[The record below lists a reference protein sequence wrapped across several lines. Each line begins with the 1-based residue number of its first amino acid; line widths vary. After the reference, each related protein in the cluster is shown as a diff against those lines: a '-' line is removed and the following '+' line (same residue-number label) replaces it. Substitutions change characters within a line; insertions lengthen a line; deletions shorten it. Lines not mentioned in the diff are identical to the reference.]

1 MNRQTMI
8 RRDCM
13 LAVFA
18 AALAGCALAPLSN
31 PRAPTSSGRYA
42 AEAAP
47 DTTVQAA
54 GTAQHFD
61 AGAQPVPQWWQLYGS
76 DTLDSWVEEGLRN
89 NPSLD
94 AVRHTLEAAH
104 QQFRAQVGG
113 TTLPSIDAGGQ
124 VSRQRALGLPDIGPP
139 TNLYN
144 VYAGELSLSY
154 TFDLFG
160 AVRYGVRQAAAQV
173 DLQWYEF
180 TAARRALAAN
190 IVIGAVNASALA
202 EALRIN
208 ERLAQLAH
216 EQTELTEKA
225 YRSGSTSH
233 DAVLAAQQSAA
244 ALDASLPSLRSQAL
258 RARHAL
264 AVLMGRTP
272 DRAPLPLPLSRLQL
286 PAEVPLSVPS
296 DLLRQRPD
304 VLAAEASVHAAAAQV
319 GVATA
324 NLFPRISLSA
334 SYGSASFNSASLF
347 TGPATVWSAGASLA
361 QPIFRGGALLAQ
373 RKAAVANYDASV
385 AQYQQ
390 TVLNAFQNVAD
401 SLTAL
406 NQDALALQAAQVASA
421 AARASFT
428 ENDSRYRLGALSYP
442 MTVASEQRWQSATLS
457 EIQDTASR
465 LIDTA
470 ALFQA
475 MGTLPE
481 AAPTQKSPAP
491 PSAAPAIADQ

>member
-1 MNRQTMI
+1 MS
-8 RRDCM
+8 RRSALM
-13 LAVFA
+13 VSA
-18 AALAGCALAPLSN
+18 AALAAAGCAFAPLAK
-31 PRAPTSSGRYA
+31 PPAPPSSVSYA
-42 AEAAP
+42 AEAPP
-47 DTTVQAA
+47 DTTVEAN
-54 GTAQHFD
+54 GTAQHFNT
-61 AGAQPVPQWWQLYGS
+61 GAPPPPQWWQLYGS
-76 DTLDSWVEEGLRN
+76 DALDGWVDEGLKN

-94 AVRHTLEAAH
+94 AVRHTVEAAH
-104 QQFRAQVGG
+104 QQYRAEVGG
-113 TTLPSIDAGGQ
+113 TLLPSIDAGGQ
-124 VSRQRALGLPDIGPP
+124 VSRQRAIGLPDIGPP

-160 AVRYGVRQAAAQV
+160 AVRYGVRQAAAQL
-173 DLQWYEF
+173 DLQSYEF
-180 TAARRALAAN
+180 TAAQRALAAN
-190 IVIGAVNASALA
+190 IVISAVNASALT
-202 EALRIN
+202 EALTIN

-216 EQTELTEKA
+216 EQADLTDKA

-244 ALDASLPSLRSQAL
+244 AQDAALPSLRSQAL

-272 DRAPLPLPLSRLQL
+272 DRAPMPLPLAQWQL

-296 DLLRQRPD
+296 DLLHQRPD
-304 VLAAEASVHAAAAQV
+304 VLAAEASVRIAAAQV
-319 GVATA
+319 GIATA
-324 NLFPRISLSA
+324 ELFPRISLSA
-334 SYGSASFNSASLF
+334 TYGSATFNSASLF
-347 TGPATVWSAGASLA
+347 TGPATVWSAGATLA
-361 QPIFRGGALLAQ
+361 QPLFHGGALRAQ

-401 SLTAL
+401 TLTAL
-406 NQDALALQAAQVASA
+406 NQDALALQAAQIASA
-421 AARASFT
+421 AAHESFS
-428 ENDSRYRLGALSYP
+428 ENDSRYHLGSVSYP
-442 MTVASEQRWQSATLS
+442 MSLASEQRWQTATLS

-475 MGTLPE
+475 MGT
-481 AAPTQKSPAP
+481 AP
-491 PSAAPAIADQ
+491 PPATRP

>member
-1 MNRQTMI
+1 MKRAGLLI
-8 RRDCM
+8 
-13 LAVFA
+13 VFA
-18 AALAGCALAPLSN
+18 AALSACAFAPLAK
-31 PRAPTSSGRYA
+31 PPAPASSGSYA
-42 AEAAP
+42 AEAP
-47 DTTVQAA
+47 PGTTVQAN

-61 AGAQPVPQWWQLYGS
+61 ALARPPPQWWQLYGS
-76 DTLDSWVEEGLRN
+76 ETLDAWVDEGLKN

-94 AVRHTLEAAH
+94 AVRHTVEAAH
-104 QQFRAQVGG
+104 QQYRAEVGG
-113 TTLPSIDAGGQ
+113 TLLPSIDAGGQ

-160 AVRYGVRQAAAQV
+160 AVRYGVRQAAAQR
-173 DLQWYEF
+173 DLQSYQF
-180 TAARRALAAN
+180 TAAQRALAAN
-190 IVIGAVNASALA
+190 IVISAVNAAALS
-202 EALRIN
+202 EALTVN

-216 EQTELTEKA
+216 EQVDLTDKA
-225 YRSGSTSH
+225 YRAGSTSH

-244 ALDASLPSLRSQAL
+244 AQDASLPSLRSQAL

-272 DRAPLPLPLSRLQL
+272 ERAPMPLPLLQLQL

-296 DLLRQRPD
+296 DLLQQRPD
-304 VLAAEASVHAAAAQV
+304 VLAAAASVRVAAAQV

-324 NLFPRISLSA
+324 ELFPRISLSA
-334 SYGSASFNSASLF
+334 SYGSATFNSATLF
-347 TGPATVWSAGASLA
+347 TGPATVWSAGATLA
-361 QPIFRGGALLAQ
+361 QPLFHGGALRAQ

-401 SLTAL
+401 VLTAL
-406 NQDALALQAAQVASA
+406 NQDALALQAAQLGSA
-421 AARASFT
+421 AAHTSFT
-428 ENDSRYRLGALSYP
+428 ENQSRYQLGGVSYP
-442 MTVASEQRWQSATLS
+442 MTVASEQRWQAATLS

-475 MGTLPE
+475 MGT
-481 AAPTQKSPAP
+481 AP
-491 PSAAPAIADQ
+491 PPAARP

>member
-1 MNRQTMI
+1 MTA
-8 RRDCM
+8 
-13 LAVFA
+13 LGAAVA
-18 AALAGCALAPLSN
+18 LVLAGCAFAPLSK
-31 PRAPTSSGRYA
+31 PSAPASSAGYA
-42 AEAAP
+42 AEAP
-47 DTTVQAA
+47 PETTVPAA

-61 AGAQPVPQWWQLYGS
+61 AHARPVPQWWQLYGS
-76 DTLDSWVEEGLRN
+76 DTLDAWVEEGLRN

-94 AVRHTLEAAH
+94 AVSHTLEAVR

-113 TTLPSIDAGGQ
+113 TLLPSIDAGGQ
-124 VSRQRALGLPDIGPP
+124 VSRQRALGLPNIGPP

-173 DLQWYEF
+173 DLQSYQF

-190 IVIGAVNASALA
+190 IVIGAINASALA
-202 EALRIN
+202 DALTTN

-216 EQTELTEKA
+216 EQAELTDKA

-233 DAVLAAQQSAA
+233 DAVLSAQQSAA
-244 ALDASLPSLRSQAL
+244 ALDAALPALRSQAL
-258 RARHAL
+258 RARHTL

-272 DRAPLPLPLSRLQL
+272 DRAPLPLPLSQFQL
-286 PAEVPLSVPS
+286 PADVPVSVPS
-296 DLLRQRPD
+296 DLLHQRPD
-304 VLAAEASVHAAAAQV
+304 VLAAEATVHAAAAQV

-324 NLFPRISLSA
+324 ELFPRISLSA
-334 SYGSASFNSASLF
+334 SYGSATFDSASLF
-347 TGPATVWSAGASLA
+347 SGPAAVWSAGATLA
-361 QPIFRGGALLAQ
+361 QPIFHGRALLAQ
-373 RKAAVANYDASV
+373 RKAALANYDASV
-385 AQYQQ
+385 AQYRQ

-406 NQDALALQAAQVASA
+406 NQDALALQAAQAAAA

-428 ENDSRYRLGALSYP
+428 ENDSRYRLGAVSYP
-442 MTVASEQRWQSATLS
+442 ATVASEQRWQSATLS
-457 EIQDTASR
+457 EIQDTATR

-475 MGTLPE
+475 MGTPPE
-481 AAPTQKSPAP
+481 
-491 PSAAPAIADQ
+491 